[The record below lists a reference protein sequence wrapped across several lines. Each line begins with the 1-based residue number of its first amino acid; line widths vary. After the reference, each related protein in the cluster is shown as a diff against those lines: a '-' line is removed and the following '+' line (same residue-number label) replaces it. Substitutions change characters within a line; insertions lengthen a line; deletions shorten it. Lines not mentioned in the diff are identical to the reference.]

1 MIGSETLNDYLER
14 LASREPTPGGGA
26 AGALHAAQGAAL
38 IAMVAR
44 YTTGKRYAEHEE
56 ESLRIAARADDII
69 PAALQ
74 VADDDEK
81 AFAAVIAA
89 YRLPSASDEDRAT
102 RTLAIQ
108 EATVAAAA
116 PPRALIGLATEVVDL
131 GRQLAEFSNPNVI
144 SDVAAASEAARAAI
158 ATALI
163 TLDMNINAIT
173 DERTRTEFRDEL
185 RHAHDA
191 ILAAQVVTD
200 RVREKVMA

>member
-26 AGALHAAQGAAL
+26 AAALHAAQGAAL

-44 YTTGKRYAEHEE
+44 YTTGAKYAEHEE
-56 ESLRIAARADDII
+56 RSSRIAARADDII
-69 PAALQ
+69 PEALQ
-74 VADDDEK
+74 LADDDEK
-81 AFAAVIAA
+81 AFASVIAA
-89 YRLPSASDEDRAT
+89 YRLPSTSEEDRTA
-102 RTLAIQ
+102 RSRAIQ
-108 EATVAAAA
+108 QATIAAAA

-131 GRQLAEFSNPNVI
+131 GRELAEFSNPNVI

-173 DERTRTEFRDEL
+173 DEETRTRFTDEL
-185 RHAHDA
+185 RDGHNAV
-191 ILAAQVVTD
+191 LSAQAVTD

>member
-26 AGALHAAQGAAL
+26 AAALHAAQGAAL

-44 YTTGKRYAEHEE
+44 YTTGARYAQHEE
-56 ESLRIAARADDII
+56 QSLRIAARADDII
-69 PAALQ
+69 PEALRL
-74 VADDDEK
+74 ADDDEK

-89 YRLPSASDEDRAT
+89 YRLPSASEEDRAA
-102 RTLAIQ
+102 RSLAVQ
-108 EATVAAAA
+108 QATIAAAA
-116 PPRALIGLATEVVDL
+116 PPRALIGLATEVIDL
-131 GRQLAEFSNPNVI
+131 GRELAEFSNPHVI

-163 TLDMNINAIT
+163 TLDMNISAIT
-173 DERTRTEFRDEL
+173 DERTRADFADEL
-185 RHAHDA
+185 QDGHDA
-191 ILAAQVVTD
+191 VLSAQAVTD

>member
-44 YTTGKRYAEHEE
+44 YTTGARYAQHEE
-56 ESLRIAARADDII
+56 ESLRIAARADEII

-74 VADDDEK
+74 LADDDEK

-89 YRLPSASDEDRAT
+89 YRLPSASDEDRAA
-102 RTLAIQ
+102 RSRAVQ

-185 RHAHDA
+185 HHAHNA
-191 ILAAQVVTD
+191 ILAAQIVTD

>member
-44 YTTGKRYAEHEE
+44 YTTGARYAQHEE

-74 VADDDEK
+74 LADDDEK

-89 YRLPSASDEDRAT
+89 YRLPSASAEDRA
-102 RTLAIQ
+102 
-108 EATVAAAA
+108 
-116 PPRALIGLATEVVDL
+116 
-131 GRQLAEFSNPNVI
+131 
-144 SDVAAASEAARAAI
+144 ARS
-158 ATALI
+158 
-163 TLDMNINAIT
+163 
-173 DERTRTEFRDEL
+173 R
-185 RHAHDA
+185 
-191 ILAAQVVTD
+191 
-200 RVREKVMA
+200 

>member
-44 YTTGKRYAEHEE
+44 YTTGARYAEHEE
-56 ESLRIAARADDII
+56 ESLRIAARADDMI

-74 VADDDEK
+74 LADDDEK

-89 YRLPSASDEDRAT
+89 YRLPSASDEDRAA
-102 RTLAIQ
+102 RSRAIQ

-185 RHAHDA
+185 RHAHNA
-191 ILAAQVVTD
+191 ILAAQGVTD

>member
-44 YTTGKRYAEHEE
+44 YTTGARYAEHEE

-74 VADDDEK
+74 LADDDEK

-89 YRLPSASDEDRAT
+89 YRLPSASDEDRAART
-102 RTLAIQ
+102 RAIQ

-191 ILAAQVVTD
+191 ILAAQAVTD

>member
-44 YTTGKRYAEHEE
+44 YTTGARYAEHEE

-74 VADDDEK
+74 LADDDEK

-89 YRLPSASDEDRAT
+89 YRLPSASDEDRAART
-102 RTLAIQ
+102 RAIQ

>member
-56 ESLRIAARADDII
+56 ESLRIAARADDMI

-74 VADDDEK
+74 LADDDEK

-89 YRLPSASDEDRAT
+89 YRLPSASDEDRAA
-102 RTLAIQ
+102 RSRAIQ

-173 DERTRTEFRDEL
+173 DERTRTEFKDEL

-191 ILAAQVVTD
+191 VLAAQAVTD
-200 RVREKVMA
+200 RVREKVTA

>member
-1 MIGSETLNDYLER
+1 MIGSETVNDYLER
-14 LASREPTPGGGA
+14 LAAREPTPGGGA

-44 YTTGKRYAEHEE
+44 YTTGAKYAEHEE
-56 ESLRIAARADDII
+56 RSTRIAARADDIV

-89 YRLPSASDEDRAT
+89 YRLPSASEEDRAA
-102 RTLAIQ
+102 RSRAVQ
-108 EATVAAAA
+108 QATVAAAA
-116 PPRALIGLATEVVDL
+116 PPRALIGLATEIIDL

-163 TLDMNINAIT
+163 TLDMNITAIK
-173 DERTRTEFRDEL
+173 DEQTRADFTAEL
-185 RHAHDA
+185 RDAHNA
-191 ILAAQVVTD
+191 ILAAQAVTD
-200 RVREKVMA
+200 RVREKVTA

>member
-1 MIGSETLNDYLER
+1 MIGSETLNDYLGR

-26 AGALHAAQGAAL
+26 AAALHAAQGAAL

-44 YTTGKRYAEHEE
+44 YTTGAKYAEHEE
-56 ESLRIAARADDII
+56 QSSRIAARADDII
-69 PAALQ
+69 PEALQ
-74 VADDDEK
+74 LADDDEK
-81 AFAAVIAA
+81 AFASVIAA
-89 YRLPSASDEDRAT
+89 YRLPSTSEEDRTA
-102 RTLAIQ
+102 RSRAIQ
-108 EATVAAAA
+108 QATIAAAA

-131 GRQLAEFSNPNVI
+131 GRELAEFSNPNVI

-173 DERTRTEFRDEL
+173 DEETRTRFTDEL
-185 RHAHDA
+185 RDGHNAV
-191 ILAAQVVTD
+191 LSAQAVTD